1 MKVFNLSEQLADLYL
16 EFLNN
21 YLTVDKFAE
30 HYQISEQDAVSLL
43 SMGKE
48 HHNNRVDEVNGVQ
61 RK

>member
-16 EFLNN
+16 EFFNN

-30 HYQISEQDAVSLL
+30 HYQISEQDAVTLL

-48 HHNNRVDEVNGVQ
+48 YHNNRVE
-61 RK
+61 R

>member
-16 EFLNN
+16 EFFNN

-30 HYQISEQDAVSLL
+30 HYQISEQEAITLL

-48 HHNNRVDEVNGVQ
+48 YHNNRVERLQNEN
-61 RK
+61 R